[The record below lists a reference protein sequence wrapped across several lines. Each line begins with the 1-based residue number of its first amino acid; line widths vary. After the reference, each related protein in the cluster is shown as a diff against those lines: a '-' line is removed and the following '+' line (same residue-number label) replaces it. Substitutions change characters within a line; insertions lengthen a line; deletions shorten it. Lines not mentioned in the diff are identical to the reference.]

1 MCLKWFWPDNILVG
15 SKQAAKFGKIE
26 ITIAWQLQLHSIAL
40 HCSFETAAGPLAIAP
55 DKSSHCIIV

>member
-1 MCLKWFWPDNILVG
+1 MG

-40 HCSFETAAGPLAIAP
+40 HCSFEAAAGPLAIAP
-55 DKSSHCIIV
+55 DK